1 MAKYKIGDVVWAANR
16 RRVEKSMVC
25 PDCLGKKF
33 LTVILGDD
41 SRVTIN
47 CSFCDGGL
55 YSGPCG
61 LIHYCQEEVQA
72 EMITIEGLE
81 EMAGNVTYKY
91 NVNDEGCC
99 YDVIKEQDVFPTKEE
114 AQNRALTLA
123 QEYEQSERDRINYK
137 LKPAKTWAWHVRY
150 YRNNIRQAQKEIERS
165 TLQLE
170 AAKKHIKE
178 PEQ

>member
-1 MAKYKIGDVVWAANR
+1 MAIYKIGDVVWAANR

-41 SRVTIN
+41 SRVTID
-47 CSFCDGGL
+47 CASCDEDL
-55 YSGPCG
+55 YSGPSG
-61 LIHYCQEEVQA
+61 LIRYYQEEVQA

-81 EMAGNVTYKY
+81 EMAGKVEYKY
-91 NVNDEGCC
+91 KINGCC
-99 YDVIKEQDVFPTKEE
+99 CYVIKEQDVFPTKEE
-114 AQNRALTLA
+114 AQMRALKLA

-137 LKPAKTWAWHVRY
+137 LKPAKNWAWHIRY
-150 YRNNIRQAQKEIERS
+150 YRDNIKRAQKEIEYT

-170 AAKKHIKE
+170 AAKKHTKE